1 MSVFEI
7 VAPAVS
13 PFVSF
18 TSETDSKAR
27 WWRVALVALLVLP
40 GLVQAATIE
49 VAGCGG
55 VIEVDFADQYAGCV
69 RAPESEPEPEPAP
82 PSGGACQSPDLP
94 PRAEA
99 WVCPGFSETTSVY
112 AGAGFDIWHMGSTMV
127 QGESLCIS
135 PAVSYTQQQ
144 WSDPSQ
150 TWRIRGSDF
159 LILASPGAPVPPRPV
174 VFVGNNI
181 EWRGP
186 IGQFTVEG
194 QNVIV
199 NGECFGG

>member
-1 MSVFEI
+1 MIELLILAAAFI
-7 VAPAVS
+7 FDPA
-13 PFVSF
+13 
-18 TSETDSKAR
+18 D
-27 WWRVALVALLVLP
+27 
-40 GLVQAATIE
+40 
-49 VAGCGG
+49 CGG
-55 VIEVDFADQYAGCV
+55 AVEIDFDTPYAGCL
-69 RAPESEPEPEPAP
+69 RQTEPPPAPEPPPA
-82 PSGGACQSPDLP
+82 GGSCQSPDLP
-94 PRAEA
+94 QRAEA

-150 TWRIRGSDF
+150 TWRIRGSNF

-199 NGECFGG
+199 NGECFQ